1 MQYYSL
7 IIKRETGDIAVAERA
22 YTANDIHI
30 LQGLEGVRKRP
41 AMYIGSTNSMGLHHL
56 VWEVVDN
63 AVDEALSGFGK
74 TISVTI
80 YKDGSVSVLDEGRGI
95 PVDINKETKRPGVEI
110 VFTELHAGGKFNSSV
125 YKSAGGLHGVG
136 ASVTN
141 ALSEWVDVTV
151 YQNGGIYNLRFENGG
166 HLVKPLERI
175 GDTRKHGTFVRFK
188 PDATIFSTVEFKY
201 DTIASHLQES
211 AFLMKGV
218 RFIIYDER
226 SNQKSEFFYQDGLVE
241 YIHNLNENKNQII
254 PVFAFSDVDTLTNI
268 ETEVALQY
276 CYEDYNETIYSYVN
290 NVKTGDGGTHESGFR
305 AGITRAVNEFAEA
318 QNLLKGKKLEGSD
331 IREGLTAI
339 VSLKV
344 PEELLE
350 FEGQTKGKLGTPV
363 AYQVVSNLIYN
374 KLTYY
379 LTENKENAMLIIKK
393 CVDSQQARLAAR
405 KAKDEARST
414 KKVKQEVILSDKLT
428 PAQSKDYLKNELF
441 IVEGD
446 SAGGTAKKGRDRIHQ
461 AILPLR
467 GKPLNTD
474 SIAIE
479 KLLHNEEIATIINT
493 VGAGFGQSFDLED
506 IHYGKII
513 IMTDADTDGAHIQ
526 TLLLTFFYHYM
537 RSLITSGHV
546 FIAVPPLYRVFK
558 EDGKKKL
565 VQEYAWD
572 DKGLEAAKKKVGAGY
587 KINRYKGLGEMD
599 AIQLKET
606 TMDPK
611 TRFLIQVDINDPF
624 LVEKRVNVLMGK
636 DASIRRQWVE
646 ENVDFNRVD
655 TFMKEVK

>member
-1 MQYYSL
+1 M
-7 IIKRETGDIAVAERA
+7 AENR

-41 AMYIGSTNSMGLHHL
+41 AMYIGSTNSSGLHHL

-74 TISVTI
+74 NITVTLH
-80 YKDGSVSVLDEGRGI
+80 KDGSCSVQDEGRGI
-95 PVDINKETKRPGVEI
+95 PVDINKETGRPGVEI
-110 VFTELHAGGKFNSSV
+110 VFTELHAGGKFNSQV

-151 YQNGGIYNLRFENGG
+151 FQNGGIHHLRFENGG
-166 HLVKPLERI
+166 HLVTPLERI
-175 GDTRKHGTFVRFK
+175 GDSKKHGTLVRFK
-188 PDATIFSTVEFKY
+188 PDATIFSTVDFKY

-226 SNQKSEFFYQDGLVE
+226 TGDKQEFFYQNGLVE
-241 YIHNLNENKNQII
+241 YITNLNSEKNPIIDVVNFSEVDQI
-254 PVFAFSDVDTLTNI
+254 TNI
-268 ETEVALQY
+268 ETEIALQY

-305 AGITRAVNEFAEA
+305 TGITRAVNDFAEA
-318 QNLLKGKKLEGSD
+318 QGMLKGKKLEGSD

-339 VSLKV
+339 ISLKV

-350 FEGQTKGKLGTPV
+350 FEGQTKGKLGTP
-363 AYQVVSNLIYN
+363 AATSVVGNLIYN
-374 KLTYY
+374 KFTYY
-379 LTENKENAMLIIKK
+379 LTENKEQAIRIIKK
-393 CVDSQQARLAAR
+393 CIDSQQARIAAR
-405 KAKDEARST
+405 KAKDEARSS
-414 KKVKQEVILSDKLT
+414 KKAKQEVILSDKLT

-474 SIAIE
+474 SISLD

-493 VGAGFGQSFDLED
+493 IGAGFGQSFDIED

-537 RSLITSGHV
+537 RQLITSGHIY
-546 FIAVPPLYRVFK
+546 IAVPPLYRVAR
-558 EDGKKKL
+558 EEGKK
-565 VQEYAWD
+565 VIQEYAWND
-572 DKGLEAAKKKVGAGY
+572 EGLAKAKKKVGGNC
-587 KINRYKGLGEMD
+587 KISRYKGLGEMD

-611 TRFLIQVDINDPF
+611 TRLLIQVDINDPF
-624 LVEKRVNVLMGK
+624 LVEKRVKILMGN
-636 DASIRRQWVE
+636 DASLRRKWVE
-646 ENVDFNRVD
+646 ENVDFNSVD

>member
-1 MQYYSL
+1 MRKGWYSM
-7 IIKRETGDIAVAERA
+7 AERQ

-41 AMYIGSTNSMGLHHL
+41 AMYIGSTNSSGLHHL

-63 AVDEALSGFGK
+63 AVDEALSGYGK
-74 TISVTI
+74 NITVTLH
-80 YKDGSVSVLDEGRGI
+80 KDGSCSVLDEGRGI
-95 PVDINKETKRPGVEI
+95 PVGINKETGRPGVEI
-110 VFTELHAGGKFNSSV
+110 VFTELHAGGKFNSQV

-141 ALSEWVDVTV
+141 ALSEWCDVTV
-151 YQNGGIYNLRFENGG
+151 YQNGGIYHLRFENGG
-166 HLVKPLERI
+166 HLVTPLEQI
-175 GDTRKHGTFVRFK
+175 GDSKKHGTLVRFK
-188 PDATIFSTVEFKY
+188 PDATIFSTVDFKY

-218 RFIIYDER
+218 RFIIIDER
-226 SNQKSEFFYQDGLVE
+226 SGDKQEFFYQNGLVE
-241 YIHNLNENKNQII
+241 YITNLNEEKKPII
-254 PVFAFSDVDTLTNI
+254 DVVNFSEVDAVTNI
-268 ETEVALQY
+268 ETEIALQF

-290 NVKTGDGGTHESGFR
+290 NVKTSDGGTHESGFR
-305 AGITRAVNEFAEA
+305 TGITRAVNDFAEMVGM
-318 QNLLKGKKLEGSD
+318 LKGKKLEGSD
-331 IREGLTAI
+331 VREGLTAI
-339 VSLKV
+339 ISLKV

-363 AYQVVSNLIYN
+363 ANSVVSNLIYN
-374 KLTYY
+374 KFTYY
-379 LTENKENAMLIIKK
+379 LTENKEMAMRIIKK
-393 CVDSQQARLAAR
+393 CVDSQQARIAAR
-405 KAKDEARST
+405 KAKEEARSS
-414 KKVKQEVILSDKLT
+414 KKANKQEVILSDKLT

-474 SIAIE
+474 SISLD

-493 VGAGFGQSFDLED
+493 IGAGFGQSFDIED
-506 IHYGKII
+506 IKYGKII

-537 RSLITSGHV
+537 RQLITSGHIY
-546 FIAVPPLYRVFK
+546 IAVPPLYSVSK
-558 EDGKKKL
+558 QDGKR
-565 VQEYAWD
+565 VIHEYAWD
-572 DKGLEAAKKKVGAGY
+572 DETLAKAKKKMGAAS
-587 KINRYKGLGEMD
+587 KVQRYKGLGEMD

-624 LVEKRVNVLMGK
+624 LVEKRVKILMGN
-636 DASIRRQWVE
+636 DASIRRKWVE
-646 ENVDFNRVD
+646 ENVDFNSVD

>member
-1 MQYYSL
+1 M
-7 IIKRETGDIAVAERA
+7 AERQ

-41 AMYIGSTNSMGLHHL
+41 AMYIGSSNSSGLHHL

-63 AVDEALSGFGK
+63 AVDEALSGYGK
-74 TISVTI
+74 NITVTL
-80 YKDGSVSVLDEGRGI
+80 YKDGSCSVLDEGRGI
-95 PVDINKETKRPGVEI
+95 PVGINKETGRPGVEI
-110 VFTELHAGGKFNSSV
+110 VFTELHAGGKFNSQV

-141 ALSEWVDVTV
+141 ALSVWCDVTV
-151 YQNGGIYNLRFENGG
+151 YQDGGIYHLRFENGG
-166 HLVKPLERI
+166 HLVTPLENI
-175 GDTRKHGTFVRFK
+175 GTTKKHGTLVRFK
-188 PDATIFSTVEFKY
+188 PDPEIFSTVDFKY

-218 RFIIYDER
+218 RFIIFDER
-226 SNQKSEFFYQDGLVE
+226 SGEKQEFFYQNGLVE
-241 YIHNLNENKNQII
+241 YITNLNSEKSKII
-254 PVFAFSDVDTLTNI
+254 DVVNFSEVDPITNI
-268 ETEVALQY
+268 ETEIALQY

-290 NVKTGDGGTHESGFR
+290 NVKTSDGGTHESGFR
-305 AGITRAVNEFAEA
+305 TGITRAVNDFAEA
-318 QNLLKGKKLEGSD
+318 QGMLKGKKLEGSD

-339 VSLKV
+339 ISLKI

-350 FEGQTKGKLGTPV
+350 FEGQTKGKLGTP
-363 AYQVVSNLIYN
+363 AANPVVSNLIYN
-374 KLTYY
+374 KFTYY
-379 LTENKENAMLIIKK
+379 LTENKESAIRIIKK
-393 CVDSQQARLAAR
+393 CLDSQQARVAAR
-405 KAKDEARST
+405 KAKDEARSS
-414 KKVKQEVILSDKLT
+414 KKAKQEVILSDKLT

-474 SIAIE
+474 SISMD

-493 VGAGFGQSFDLED
+493 VGAGFGQSFDIED

-537 RSLITSGHV
+537 RTLITSGHIY
-546 FIAVPPLYRVFK
+546 IAVPPLYRIYK
-558 EDGKKKL
+558 EDGKKL
-565 VQEYAWD
+565 IQEYAWD
-572 DKGLEAAKKKVGAGY
+572 DEGLEKAKKKVGAGY

-606 TMDPK
+606 TMDPR

-624 LVEKRVNVLMGK
+624 LVEKRVKILMGN
-636 DASIRRQWVE
+636 DASVRRKWVE